1 MDLLEVGAPDLKA
14 RFEAYLGEL
23 RTLRSDPHE
32 AFKKAFDGVLLQDR
46 LIAYLQSGRV
56 PMRYFAAP
64 PPSTDEAAR
73 KRRIREMPEEQGHLH
88 LAWLGASLRG
98 EDDRERVRLHLAAAK
113 RSPRTRDAAYLV
125 AALALYLKND
135 LDGAAREVDEGLR
148 GARDSAPL
156 LEARL
161 DILLGREAPLADLQQ
176 AAGLLQHVAATGGQF
191 CTLAQVAIMAGDRR
205 AALALSERATQLAR
219 RLLGCWPEVIAR
231 RMAP

>member
-1 MDLLEVGAPDLKA
+1 MQPLRPRQTKPLASAAFA
-14 RFEAYLGEL
+14 RCPRNKVISIWHGSA
-23 RTLRSDPHE
+23 RRSAAKTTAS
-32 AFKKAFDGVLLQDR
+32 AF
-46 LIAYLQSGRV
+46 
-56 PMRYFAAP
+56 
-64 PPSTDEAAR
+64 
-73 KRRIREMPEEQGHLH
+73 
-88 LAWLGASLRG
+88 
-98 EDDRERVRLHLAAAK
+98 RLHLAAAK